1 MRWAFLGVGRVT
13 PRMVEAVRL
22 AGHSITAA
30 AARDPVALQKWC
42 ETHQVAKST
51 HDFHSL
57 CDADDIDVIYVAL
70 PPHLHTELAIRALK
84 SGKRVL
90 CEKPL
95 TAHLEDSRRLHAV
108 VSQYPDR
115 FCHASA
121 FPFHPRSRAMRDLIA
136 GGAIGEVTRATFS
149 CSFSHVLQR
158 GRDYRTDP
166 SAGGGCLLDLGWYCA
181 LATQWFTGERPSRIQ
196 AMGRRHA
203 DHGIWLSAQ
212 AIVELQSGAFAH
224 WDCGF
229 DAPGRKWMEIAG
241 TKGSVIC
248 DDFLRPWDA
257 SKPRFWVHGSDGKA
271 RSEMVGENVNQEA
284 RMIESLWESNHHA
297 IDLNQLTEF
306 GFQAQETLAAWE
318 YQLIETSIHPSS
330 PQ

>member
-1 MRWAFLGVGRVT
+1 
-13 PRMVEAVRL
+13 MVEAVRL
-22 AGHSITAA
+22 AGHTIAAA
-30 AARDPVALQKWC
+30 AARDPIALQEWC
-42 ETHQVAKST
+42 TTHQIPSST
-51 HDFHSL
+51 QNFLEL
-57 CDADDIDVIYVAL
+57 CEADNIDVIYIAL
-70 PPHLHTELAIRALK
+70 PPHLHTELAIKALE

-95 TAHLEDSRRLHAV
+95 TANLEDSCRLQSV
-108 VSQYPDR
+108 VSQSPDR
-115 FCHASA
+115 FRHASA
-121 FPFHPRSRAMRDLIA
+121 FPFHPRSQAMRSIIA
-136 GGAIGEVTRATFS
+136 GGEIGEVTRVTFS

-181 LATQWFTGERPSRIQ
+181 LATEWFAGEKPSRLQ
-196 AMGRRHA
+196 AMGKRHGE
-203 DHGIWLSAQ
+203 HGIWLSAQ
-212 AIVELQSGAFAH
+212 AIVELECGAFAH

-248 DDFLRPWDA
+248 DDFLRPWDV

-271 RSEMVGENVNQEA
+271 RSEMIGANVNQEA
-284 RMIESLWESNHHA
+284 RMIESLWTSEHQA

-306 GFQAQETLAAWE
+306 GFQAQATLSTWE
-318 YQLIETSIHPSS
+318 GAMIKASIKPRL